1 MRKTLIAG
9 NWKMNNDVEE
19 SIRLARSLKSS
30 EMDKNVD
37 VLICPPFTSIYA
49 IIGEL
54 KNSSIKVGAQNMHFE
69 DSGAF
74 TGEISPSMLKNMGV
88 EYVIIGHSERR
99 QYFGETDQIVNKK
112 IKASLNHGLKPILC
126 VGESLEHREM
136 GIEKEIVKNQ
146 LINDLDMVMNEDAV
160 KIAVAYEPVWAIGT
174 GKTATSEQ
182 ANEMS
187 SFIRTVLADI
197 FTGDIA
203 DNMIIQYGGS
213 VKSSNANDI
222 MNQSHIDGALVGGA
236 SLKADEFIKIVNF
249 GKQKG
254 C

>member
-1 MRKTLIAG
+1 
-9 NWKMNNDVEE
+9 
-19 SIRLARSLKSS
+19 
-30 EMDKNVD
+30 
-37 VLICPPFTSIYA
+37 
-49 IIGEL
+49 
-54 KNSSIKVGAQNMHFE
+54 
-69 DSGAF
+69 
-74 TGEISPSMLKNMGV
+74 
-88 EYVIIGHSERR
+88 
-99 QYFGETDQIVNKK
+99 
-112 IKASLNHGLKPILC
+112 
-126 VGESLEHREM
+126 M

-146 LINDLDMVMNEDAV
+146 LINDLDMVMKEDAV
-160 KIAVAYEPVWAIGT
+160 SIAVAYEPVWAIGT

-197 FTGDIA
+197 FSEDIA